1 MGGTSD
7 FNVPLNGGEQ
17 MYQALRSLNVPT
29 ELIVY
34 PDQFHEFKRP
44 NFIRDRY
51 QRWFDWYDKWV
62 LGKPRAPAAP
72 PNPQSK

>member
-1 MGGTSD
+1 MGGDRD

-17 MYQALRSLNVPT
+17 MYQALKSLNVPA

-34 PDQFHEFKRP
+34 PGQFHGFTRP
-44 NFIRDRY
+44 SFIRDRY

-62 LGKPRAPAAP
+62 LGKTPTPPAAAAPA
-72 PNPQSK
+72 KK